1 MNPRLLI
8 VFFTISLYSQLC
20 IAQSIKFDAF
30 VPAIGEISKSEIISA
45 AVNSLGEVY
54 LCDLEGAQVR
64 VFNQDGGLKNQLKSI
79 NVSGIEIALKSPVL
93 VNVDF
98 KDRLI
103 VYDDVLYKIFVQ
115 DPNGANFSF
124 GEKGGSRGRID
135 KITEI
140 ASDKEGYIYV
150 LHKDRKEIDVYDP
163 RGRYLTWIGPSNVGF
178 TTPVSITVNGN
189 NELCVLDAEDATVI
203 MYDNTGKITNTCRS
217 LAKKVGIKLT
227 KPTNITA
234 GNNPDFFIMDA
245 ETGSIIHFTR
255 LGDLRG
261 QIGSKGPSMAGVMIA
276 PSIVIAGK
284 GIKNHL
290 VVVDNPGKRH
300 QKFSYSTDIEK
311 PFSFQK
317 RYKVNPLKTSRKDIA
332 LYASSKNKNRYII
345 EEKNKE
351 NVIAYHDT
359 SSKANLIIKTKV
371 SQPSDLVVDGEGNI
385 LVADRKGN
393 EISVFD
399 STGIFLKKLN
409 SDIPEKIKELSS
421 LAIQSDGSILVLDQ
435 ASANLHRY
443 AKNGVYDKLLLTR
456 SKTALLSPRAVRVD
470 SKDNIYIWDDK
481 LNAILKVSPSGW
493 PIAVRQLKVRSDKSE
508 KEGSIADFYIDPLD
522 HLCILNASTYQFEMW
537 QWTEE
542 PELKFSFG
550 RDESDALGLANIA
563 RIHFDNAQ
571 FILYATTSKGITK
584 AFQLSLQPP
593 KPKGTYFFDANSN
606 GLIVEIEK
614 DASNAVIGHALMTN
628 GVLKND
634 SIAARTN
641 DSRLLLNTDKSKYP
655 VLRNYRLVSISP
667 TDVSEPAEGF
677 DDYYTYGTRLLE
689 IGKYESGFEALQQA
703 GQKMRCSEGM
713 KMQMGQKLA
722 ESCVVMA
729 KRGDV
734 AKSLPMIRY
743 AYELS
748 PGNADVQLA
757 YSSVYSSYFM
767 QLADRNEFGS
777 IITETERLLG
787 NSNTKEILLRAVDS
801 LSISLANLPNEKAI
815 NNAILLQ
822 KKLIEWDENNPKYYG
837 SLSYSHFNMFKFKKN
852 TGVPEFEL
860 ISVLKEADK
869 NGQIAVSGLKKKQ
882 QPHFEVQLLHLQ
894 VMNALGKYED
904 VEKTVQQELA
914 SNSFAM
920 NNSITAQYRECLAD
934 AFENQNKYDEAALE
948 YKRILDNDASNSKI
962 KEMLG
967 NAYIRSN
974 KLDEARTIYLELL
987 AADRFNASYTAQLGR
1002 IELIR
1007 KNFVEASFQLEK
1019 AIKLDPSERSYYGP
1033 LGESFEG
1040 ANNLQKALDSYKT
1053 AVPYEEAKYT
1063 AAKNKFIS
1071 EKVIQ
1076 EQLATLKKYLMSVAR
1091 LSEQLGKFDEAISFY
1106 KKLIQVD
1113 MSNAE
1118 AYYGLGRCNLNA
1130 GFIYDAANAFYSACR
1145 IEPANET
1152 YTAAYSNA
1160 LKMRDKLSDNAQPID
1175 ILEVRVPDIYPSLYR
1190 NYSDIKLLP
1199 VGEIIVAN
1207 NSSSPITPQAITIQV
1222 AGLMDTPTS
1231 ISPSVLVGYSN
1242 SSIPISAIFN
1252 ESILTYIV
1260 DEKKQLEVE
1269 ITYKVGNATKS
1280 SKKVVPFTL
1289 KGRNSISWNDKR
1301 RLAAFVASNVE
1312 SFIDLNRQLDQVFAE
1327 EQTYGINKN
1336 LLKAIQLY
1344 ATLQLN
1350 KIIYSPDPTLNF
1362 ATVSTNTD
1370 IQDFL
1375 QYPAET
1381 MKRKSGDCDDL
1392 VALFCSLLENSG
1404 ISTAYIDVPG
1414 HVFLAFDSRLRPE
1427 ELVKA
1432 GLTASD
1438 VIIENNTVWIPL
1450 ETTMIGNE
1458 EFMTAWKTGAER
1470 YYNEL
1475 IQGNF
1480 PEVVSLFE
1488 ARSVYVPSSYVPQG
1502 FTAELPSKESLLV
1515 KYNNQI
1521 SKLLVKIKKGVIT
1534 ELENRYVAE
1543 PNNVFVKNKYG
1554 TLLAQTGDLE
1564 AAQKVYLEA
1573 LELSPNNSVTLNNLG
1588 NLYYLKGDGAK
1599 ALEYYQQAASLDS
1612 EDAEIQI
1619 NICKSYLISGN
1630 KAEAKKSFGKALE
1643 INPKLANSYLTLQSQ
1658 LK

>member
-1 MNPRLLI
+1 MKYKYLL
-8 VFFTISLYSQLC
+8 VFFTISLLPGFTQG
-20 IAQSIKFDAF
+20 QSIKFDSF
-30 VPAIGEISKSEIISA
+30 VPAIGEISKAQIVSA
-45 AVNSLGEVY
+45 GVNSEGEVF
-54 LCDLEGAQVR
+54 LCDIETPQIR
-64 VFNQDGGLKNQLKSI
+64 VFNADGGLKNQIKSVNI
-79 NVSGIEIALKSPVL
+79 NGIEITLKSPV
-93 VNVDF
+93 VIHVDY

-103 VYDDVLYKIFVQ
+103 IYDDVLYKIFVQ
-115 DPNGANFSF
+115 DPSGANFSF
-124 GEKGGSRGRID
+124 GSKGSGHGQID
-135 KITEI
+135 KVKEI
-140 ASDKEGYIYV
+140 AGDKEGYIYI

-163 RGRYLTWIGPSNVGF
+163 RGNYLTWIGPSSVGF
-178 TTPVSITVNGN
+178 SNPISITVNGN
-189 NELCVLDAEDATVI
+189 NELCVLDAEDATVA
-203 MYDNTGKITNTCRS
+203 MYDNSGRTTNVCRS
-217 LAKKVGIKLT
+217 IAKKTGIKLS
-227 KPTNITA
+227 KPTNIEA
-234 GNNPDFFIMDA
+234 GDNSDFFILDA
-245 ETGSIIHFTR
+245 ETGSVLHFDR
-255 LGDLRG
+255 LGDPIG

-276 PSIVIAGK
+276 PSLIAVGKGSKKQLIVI
-284 GIKNHL
+284 
-290 VVVDNPGKRH
+290 DNPGKRH
-300 QKFSYSTDIEK
+300 QKYTYTTDLSK
-311 PFSFQK
+311 PVNIQK
-317 RYKVNPLKTSRKDIA
+317 RYKVKPLKTGRKD
-332 LYASSKNKNRYII
+332 LLLFASGNNGNRYLI
-345 EEKNKE
+345 EDKNKE
-351 NVIAYHDT
+351 EIFAYRDT
-359 SSKANLIIKTKV
+359 SGKAQLIIKTKIN
-371 SQPSDLVVDGEGNI
+371 QPSDIAVDNEGNI
-385 LVADRKGN
+385 LVGDAKGN

-409 SDIPEKIKELSS
+409 SDIPEKIKKLSS
-421 LAIQSDGSILVLDQ
+421 LCIQSDGSMLVLDQ
-435 ASANLHRY
+435 SSANLHRY
-443 AKNGVYDKLLLTR
+443 SKNGVYDKLLL
-456 SKTALLSPRAVRVD
+456 SKAKTSLLSPRLVRVD

-493 PIAVRQLKVRSDKSE
+493 PIAVRQLKIRSDKAD
-508 KEGSIADFYIDPLD
+508 KEGVISDFYIDPLD
-522 HLCILNASTYQFEMW
+522 HLCIFNTSTYQFEMW
-537 QWTEE
+537 QWDEE
-542 PELKFSFG
+542 PQLKFSFG
-550 RDESDALGLANIA
+550 RDESDALGFSNVV
-563 RIHFDNAQ
+563 RIHFDEAQ
-571 FILYATTSKGITK
+571 FILYATSSKGITK

-593 KPKGTYFFDANSN
+593 KPKSNYSFDIDTN
-606 GLIVEIEK
+606 GLIVQIEK
-614 DASNAVIGHALMTN
+614 DVSNAIVGHALLTN

-634 SIAARTN
+634 SIAARTAN
-641 DSRLLLNTDKSKYP
+641 DRLLLTIDKSKYP
-655 VLRNYRLVSISP
+655 VLKNYRLVSISP
-667 TDVSEPAEGF
+667 TDISEPAEGF
-677 DDYYTYGTRLLE
+677 DDFFTYGIRLLE
-689 IGKYESGFEALQQA
+689 IGKFESGFDALQQA
-703 GQKMRCSEGM
+703 GQKMKCSQSL
-713 KMQMGQKLA
+713 KNYMGQKLA
-722 ESCVVMA
+722 EACALMA

-743 AYELS
+743 AFELA
-748 PGNADVQLA
+748 PDNAEVQLA
-757 YSSVYSSYFM
+757 YSAVYSSYFM

-777 IITETERLLG
+777 IISETERLLG
-787 NSNTKEILLRAVDS
+787 SNSTKEILLRAVDS
-801 LSISLANLPNEKAI
+801 LSISLANLPNEKSI

-920 NNSITAQYRECLAD
+920 NNAITAQYRACLAD

-962 KEMLG
+962 KEQLG

-974 KLDEARTIYLELL
+974 KLDDARTIYLELL
-987 AADRFNASYTAQLGR
+987 TIDRFNAQYTAQLGR

-1007 KNFVEASFQLEK
+1007 KNYVEASFQLEK

-1091 LSEQLGKFDEAISFY
+1091 LSEQLGKFDEAISYY

-1113 MSNAE
+1113 MNNAE

-1130 GFIYDAANAFYSACR
+1130 GFIYDAANAFYSACL

-1160 LKMRDKLSDNAQPID
+1160 LKMRDKLSDNSQPID

-1207 NSSSPITPQAITIQV
+1207 NSSSPITPQSITIQV

-1252 ESILTYIV
+1252 ESILNYIV

-1269 ITYKVGNATKS
+1269 ITYKAGSATKS

-1344 ATLQLN
+1344 STLQIN

-1432 GLTASD
+1432 GLTSSD

-1450 ETTMIGNE
+1450 ETTMIGTE
-1458 EFMTAWKTGAER
+1458 DFMTAWKTGAER
-1470 YYNEL
+1470 YYSEL

-1502 FTAELPSKESLLV
+1502 FNAEMPAKDQLLT
-1515 KYNNQI
+1515 KYSSQV

-1554 TLLAQTGDLE
+1554 TLLAQTGDID

-1573 LELSPNNSVTLNNLG
+1573 LELSPNNGVTLNNLG
-1588 NLYYLKGDGAK
+1588 NLHYLKGDGTS
-1599 ALEYYQQAASLDS
+1599 ALEYYGQAAAIDAN
-1612 EDAEIQI
+1612 DAEIHI
-1619 NICKSYLISGN
+1619 NICKSYLITGN
-1630 KAEAKKSFGKALE
+1630 KAEAKKSFAKALE